1 MTSSATVQLPFA
13 DRYEAGRQLAA
24 MAVPRLPP
32 NAVILALPRGGMPVA
47 YELALA
53 SGAPL
58 DVFVVRK
65 LGVPGHEELAMGA
78 IASGGGSVL
87 NRELIEAAGI
97 SPREVREVTA
107 RAQAE
112 MRRREELFRAGRS
125 PLAIAGHTAVLV
137 DDGLATGA
145 TMLAAVAA
153 VRRQHPAA
161 VDVAV
166 PIASAATC
174 ATLGEVVDMLLCL
187 ANPEPFYGVGQFYVD
202 FTQTSDDEV
211 RELLRRADAR
221 SAPGQVVP

>member
-1 MTSSATVQLPFA
+1 VSATVRLPFA
-13 DRYEAGRQLAA
+13 DRREAGRQLAA
-24 MAVPRLPP
+24 VAAPLLPA
-32 NAVILALPRGGMPVA
+32 NAVVLALPRGGVPVA

-65 LGVPGHEELAMGA
+65 LGLPGHEELAMGA
-78 IASGGGSVL
+78 IASGGSAVL
-87 NRELIEAAGI
+87 NHELIASAGI
-97 SPREVREVTA
+97 PAHEVRAVAA
-107 RAQAE
+107 REQAE
-112 MRRREELFRAGRS
+112 LRRREQLFRAGRP
-125 PLAIAGHTAVLV
+125 PLTIADRTAVLV

-153 VRRQHPAA
+153 VRRRAPAG

-166 PIASAATC
+166 PIASAETC
-174 ATLGEVVDMLLCL
+174 VVLRENVDVLVCL
-187 ANPEPFYGVGQFYVD
+187 ATPEPFYGVGQFYGD

-221 SAPGQVVP
+221 SAPGQIAP